1 MCSFSD
7 PSLFVCVKKSDVI
20 MLLLYVDDMV
30 ITRNSSKLL
39 SNLLNELNKQFK
51 MKDLGKLNYFLGIQ
65 AQFHQKGLF
74 LSQQKYA

>member
-1 MCSFSD
+1 
-7 PSLFVCVKKSDVI
+7 

-30 ITRNSSKLL
+30 ITGNSSKLL

-51 MKDLGKLNYFLGIQ
+51 MKDLGKLNYSLGIQ
-65 AQFHQKGLF
+65 AQFHQKGLL